1 MATPLFKTHVEQ
13 FLRRVGQGNF
23 DIQYS
28 GDNPVVPTGMTKYT
42 FPQIY
47 DYYQFSGQSL
57 FRAIERY
64 SKGEAMKMFPNFF
77 VNASVTASSG
87 EYAIT
92 EPIERIIEPI
102 TVWRN
107 ADVPIVKKPAYLIP
121 DGVLELCI
129 NSVGIRA
136 ISTDYPGF
144 YLRDGKIKI
153 LPSTKDRITFSY
165 VKSVP
170 RIQLTNHATN
180 YVDIWPSNY
189 GKLLVDGMVM
199 LAKADSND
207 TNLEAFYF
215 NQLMNQYKV
224 QSAPITNQNNSLTEQ
239 L

>member
-1 MATPLFKTHVEQ
+1 MATPLFKTQVEQ
-13 FLRRVGQGNF
+13 FLRRVGQGN
-23 DIQYS
+23 IAITLTT
-28 GDNPVVPTGMTKYT
+28 GTPTLTPSISKFT
-42 FPQIY
+42 LDQIY

-64 SKGEAMKMFPNFF
+64 SKGEAVKMFPNLF
-77 VNASVTASSG
+77 VTVSVTAASG
-87 EYAIT
+87 EYTFT
-92 EPIERIIEPI
+92 ESIERIIEPI
-102 TVWRN
+102 TVWTN
-107 ADVPIVKKPAYLIP
+107 ADPIKKPAYMIP

-129 NSVGIRA
+129 NSIGIRT

-170 RIQLTNHATN
+170 RIQLRSNN
-180 YVDIWPSNY
+180 DYSDIWPSNY

-207 TNLEAFYF
+207 TNLESFYF

-224 QSAPITNQNNSLTEQ
+224 QSMPVTNQNNSLTEQ

>member
-23 DIQYS
+23 TITYT
-28 GDNPVVPTGMTKYT
+28 GNVPDAITGMTKYT

-77 VNASVTASSG
+77 VTTSVTAGSG
-87 EYAIT
+87 EYAVT
-92 EPIERIIEPI
+92 ESIERIIEPI
-102 TVWRN
+102 TVWTDG
-107 ADVPIVKKPAYLIP
+107 ATPVKKPAYLIP

-153 LPSTKDRITFSY
+153 LPSTKNRITFSY

-170 RIQLTNHATN
+170 RIQLTDHATT